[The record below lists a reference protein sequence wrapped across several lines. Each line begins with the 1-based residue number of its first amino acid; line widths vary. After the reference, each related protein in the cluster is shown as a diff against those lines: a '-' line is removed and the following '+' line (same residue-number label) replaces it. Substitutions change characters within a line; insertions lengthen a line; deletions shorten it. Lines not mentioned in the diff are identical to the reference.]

1 MVGIWGFAVVL
12 FWVDTYFLLVFVFV
26 LFWFFCFS
34 LRYNDLKG
42 TYMFILT
49 GNIRIQSS
57 EVVVRDFRIDRD
69 KNILNKDFLP
79 TKLWWVN
86 HWGH

>member
-1 MVGIWGFAVVL
+1 
-12 FWVDTYFLLVFVFV
+12 
-26 LFWFFCFS
+26 
-34 LRYNDLKG
+34 
-42 TYMFILT
+42 MFILT